1 MAFPIGP
8 LSPASPTSPG
18 EEKENLLCQKNL
30 WSQPLYWQQ
39 PGVSIVFL
47 LWRFLPLGPGSPSSP
62 GRPLYPGGPRAP
74 GCPIEPA
81 TPGCPGDP
89 AGPGRPTSPGARGLR
104 RLAANCAIWSV
115 GQNSSRKWVLIWTF
129 DSEETEC
136 YGNGL
141 TVDHRPTQLP
151 DVLLT
156 GQFTLK
162 TEFKR
167 KPQES
172 HSERAFIL

>member
-1 MAFPIGP
+1 MRSDLWVRTAAGSEFLSEP
-8 LSPASPTSPG
+8 LT
-18 EEKENLLCQKNL
+18 Q
-30 WSQPLYWQQ
+30 
-39 PGVSIVFL
+39 
-47 LWRFLPLGPGSPSSP
+47 
-62 GRPLYPGGPRAP
+62 
-74 GCPIEPA
+74 
-81 TPGCPGDP
+81 T
-89 AGPGRPTSPGARGLR
+89 
-104 RLAANCAIWSV
+104 
-115 GQNSSRKWVLIWTF
+115 
-129 DSEETEC
+129 ETEC